1 MELTLQ
7 PEEATLL
14 TQILTNYVS
23 DLRME
28 ISNTDSYELRQ
39 QLQRDEATIKGIIA
53 RLEQGRAASA

>member
-28 ISNTDSYELRQ
+28 ISNTDSYKLRQ

-53 RLEQGRAASA
+53 RLEQGRTTSA